1 MLNRIITSLAA
12 CQVAQFALAQ
22 QQIIDEIV
30 KANDDQPTCEQQPFC
45 DRYRSLMDSPDLIA
59 KSDVYYSMDADSVKC
74 NFRENQIEA
83 TLNLASSSDGTVA
96 QSLDL
101 TMVFYQNGIMR
112 LLIEEP
118 GVKRFRI
125 SQEDLPVVDE
135 QLERVELMGHFDWQP
150 FY

>member
-22 QQIIDEIV
+22 QQIIDELV

-96 QSLDL
+96 
-101 TMVFYQNGIMR
+101 
-112 LLIEEP
+112 
-118 GVKRFRI
+118 
-125 SQEDLPVVDE
+125 
-135 QLERVELMGHFDWQP
+135 
-150 FY
+150 